1 MKHSLYFNEE
11 QVVEQAE
18 SLVEALKQDFCSR
31 SGEEVLENLHGLVTS
46 YRKSFREQQRLLRVS
61 DRQQEQLRHVTRE
74 LQEKTVQLQTLNQ
87 ALEVEIEARKKL
99 EDELRRMAT
108 TDALTGVFNRR
119 KFYELGQYESA
130 KLERGSHVLSLLMMD
145 LDRFKA
151 VNDRYGHAA
160 GDEALRCFAQV
171 CSGQIRLA
179 DSLGRL
185 GGEEFGVL
193 LPDTGL
199 AEALE
204 VAERVRAAMEACPIS
219 GPEGAFF
226 VTVSIGVVAARARE
240 GFDAMLARADEAMYA
255 AKQNGRNRVE
265 SSEVGG

>member
-18 SLVEALKQDFCSR
+18 SLVEALEQDFCSR

-61 DRQQEQLRHVTRE
+61 DRQQEQLRQVTRE

-99 EDELRRMAT
+99 ENELRRMAT

-145 LDRFKA
+145 LDRF
-151 VNDRYGHAA
+151 
-160 GDEALRCFAQV
+160 
-171 CSGQIRLA
+171 
-179 DSLGRL
+179 
-185 GGEEFGVL
+185 
-193 LPDTGL
+193 
-199 AEALE
+199 
-204 VAERVRAAMEACPIS
+204 
-219 GPEGAFF
+219 
-226 VTVSIGVVAARARE
+226 
-240 GFDAMLARADEAMYA
+240 
-255 AKQNGRNRVE
+255 
-265 SSEVGG
+265 